1 MEKFVVI
8 DTETTWTDE
17 VMSIGAVI
25 ADSDTMLPLESK
37 YYILDPE
44 YRAGGMY
51 LGALLH
57 RDIKNPIICSRLE
70 ALNNLIDW
78 CKNNRV
84 SKVFAYNSV
93 FDKNHLPELGGMHWF
108 DIMKLAAYIQYN
120 HKIPRGMP
128 LCSTGRLKSGYGVQS
143 ILRMLTGDTAYQE
156 THNALKDSLDELKI
170 MLLLGYPVE
179 KYI

>member
-8 DTETTWTDE
+8 DTETTWTDD

-25 ADSDTMLPLESK
+25 ADSDTMLPIESK

-44 YRAGGMY
+44 YRSGGMY
-51 LGALLH
+51 SGALLH

-78 CKNNRV
+78 CKNNCV
-84 SKVFAYNSV
+84 SKVFAYNAV
-93 FDKNHLPELGGMHWF
+93 FDKNHLPELAGMRWF
-108 DIMKLAAYIQYN
+108 DIMKLAAYTQYN

-128 LCSTGRLKSGYGVQS
+128 LCSTGRLKSGYGVQA

-170 MLLLGYPVE
+170 MSLLGYPIE
-179 KYI
+179 KYL

>member
-44 YRAGGMY
+44 YRTGGMY
-51 LGALLH
+51 SDVLLTC
-57 RDIKNPIICSRLE
+57 DVKNPIICSRSE
-70 ALNNLIDW
+70 ALNSLIDW
-78 CKNNRV
+78 CKNYCVN
-84 SKVFAYNSV
+84 KVFAYNAV
-93 FDKNHLPELGGMHWF
+93 FDRNHLPELAGMRWF

-143 ILRMLTGDTAYQE
+143 ILRILAGDITYQE
-156 THNALKDSLDELKI
+156 THNALKDRLDELKI
-170 MLLLGYPVE
+170 MSLLGYPIE
-179 KYI
+179 RYI